1 MDAKAPKIQRHE
13 GLRKF
18 GQRQQK
24 IIASRKGSSSVTEHP
39 RKTRRKRK
47 YITCITAYTLL
58 SSPSPILAAIQP
70 KLNHNIAEIKLPH
83 NWPEQSNVESFN
95 QFLTLRQIKP
105 ESTNGKIKLSEADLV
120 VIAMAN
126 SPEIRSAI
134 YQYKQADYQVRSAY
148 GAYYPNISAF
158 NSSLSYNYSNSTFEF
173 GGPNWGSTVIEKKR
187 KKQIDQG
194 NSGITSIYQGLLGLQ
209 ISFNL
214 LDVPRDLGIAEA
226 MESREYY
233 HKLLSYAVKQKL
245 QSVQLAVLSIQA
257 ADQLISAYS
266 QSAKFAKSA
275 YEQILMSY
283 QKGYAT
289 KIDVNNY
296 YALYNAYQAN
306 VATSLSSRQSALSQL
321 LGQLSWPQTIVIDVD
336 GSMKQPKS
344 WPLSLEDSLRYGRQN
359 SEQVQTLMI
368 QSKINHIQ
376 AKNEIAAYLPV
387 LSLNAYGYKNSQ
399 IGSIY
404 IDDPSGTTNS
414 SVNSAVSLNLNWT
427 LFDGFTSLN
436 NSKAYKQSMLSY
448 KEQSE
453 AQRYSVEQSINSYDA
468 SIKANTVAYAF
479 NAKAFEAQ
487 TELTNLTLIGYKS
500 GYNTV
505 FDLVNAQQNSVNSLI
520 GQIQSLQNVNS
531 SLIQIQTNTGAY
543 LCNDPVVKYACNLLK
558 VFKSSDFTDLDQKN
572 Q

>member
-105 ESTNGKIKLSEADLV
+105 ESTNGKIKLSEADLI

-173 GGPNWGSTVIEKKR
+173 GGPNWGSTVIEKIL
-187 KKQIDQG
+187 KKQTDRG
-194 NSGITSIYQGLLGLQ
+194 NSGITSFYQGLLGLQ

-257 ADQLISAYS
+257 ADQLISAYR

-404 IDDPSGTTNS
+404 IDDPTGTTNS
-414 SVNSAVSLNLNWT
+414 SVNS
-427 LFDGFTSLN
+427 
-436 NSKAYKQSMLSY
+436 
-448 KEQSE
+448 